1 MGFFQTF
8 RQTDM
13 ACFIDTAANVVIYAA
28 PGVSVTVAEALTRAA
43 KRIGPDNIV
52 IILDASAHTARMG
65 FGRFETI
72 EQLTET
78 GVEIRVEPGLR
89 QGLLIVDGKGKVFNL
104 PAELLEP
111 DAGVNDSAPN
121 AIELTA
127 AQVVVL
133 RSELPNPKSPSEAQQ
148 SLKVSIGE
156 SRLEKS
162 DIEHIKK
169 ELEVSPPQ
177 PFDLSR
183 QVRVYSALVRFVE
196 LEMKGWKLE
205 SKRIELPSSLPVLAT
220 RDLDL
225 RHRIKS
231 SLNLL
236 DTLQDTKLKKLRAE
250 VEAIR
255 KAYCIPIG
263 HLGSVVL
270 IRAQKELIA
279 KIDDLRERMKKTQG
293 ELVSEIE
300 SCLKQALESLTP
312 ELAKAILAEPTD
324 SFMGRYAPTEQGAEE
339 HVREELLKVF
349 PSAQKIVKDMSLR
362 LTFKDV
368 TYEVLQDKE
377 FKKRVLSSFSRSA
390 LPDSL
395 HEEYDAVRRSLEN

>member
-1 MGFFQTF
+1 
-8 RQTDM
+8 M
-13 ACFIDTAANVVIYAA
+13 AGFIDTATNAVIYAA
-28 PGVSVTVAEALTRAA
+28 PGISDIVANALTRAA

-52 IILDASAHTARMG
+52 VIVDASAHTARMG
-65 FGRFETI
+65 YGRFETI
-72 EQLTET
+72 DLLS
-78 GVEIRVEPGLR
+78 GAGLEIRVEHGLR
-89 QGLLIVDGKGKVFNL
+89 QGLLIVDSKGKAFNL

-111 DAGVNDSAPN
+111 DAAANDSAPN

-133 RSELPNPKSPSEAQQ
+133 RSELPHPKRDSEAQQ
-148 SLKVSIGE
+148 PLQVSIGE
-156 SRLEKS
+156 IRLEKS
-162 DIEHIKK
+162 DIDNIKR
-169 ELEVSPPQ
+169 ELEISPPQ

-196 LEMKGWKLE
+196 LEMKGWKIE

-220 RDLDL
+220 RDRDL
-225 RHRIKS
+225 RLRIKS

-236 DTLQDTKLKKLRAE
+236 DSLQDDKLKKLRTE
-250 VEAIR
+250 VEEIR

-263 HLGSVVL
+263 PLGSVVL
-270 IRAQKELIA
+270 IKAQKELIK
-279 KIDDLRERMKKTQG
+279 KIDDLRERLEKTRD
-293 ELVSEIE
+293 ELAFEIE
-300 SCLKQALESLTP
+300 SCLEKALDSLIP
-312 ELAKAILAEPTD
+312 ELAKAILADPPD
-324 SFMGRYAPTEQGAEE
+324 PFKGRYAATEEGAEE
-339 HVREELLKVF
+339 YVRKELLKVF

-368 TYEVLQDKE
+368 TYEVLQDNE

-395 HEEYDAVRRSLEN
+395 HKEYDAVRHSL